1 VSISQ
6 LEQSKTEQSADI
18 TIEVSVLHNGSRF
31 DHFLVQHVSGSS
43 RSLLNQAIRRGLIR
57 VNGAEKKSS
66 YKLKTGE
73 KITGSLYVPAAPTLK
88 PQNISFPVLYEDSD
102 LLIISKPPGLVVHPA
117 HGNPDGTLVN
127 GLLYYCQEIAGI
139 GDEVRPGIVHRLD
152 KDTSGIM
159 VVAKTV
165 QSHRILSDE
174 FKARTVDKEYL
185 ALVRGILKEKTGRI
199 VANIDRHPINRKKM
213 AVCEEGRGRY
223 AVSNWQVL
231 EEYAG
236 PWSLI
241 RVKIETGRT
250 HQIRVHMTSLG
261 HPVAGDKLYGRGRDA
276 MQFSRQMLHAHRLQL
291 PHPVTGEIV
300 SFTAPLWD
308 DFRQKRDK
316 LRLAEYTVVSSS

>member
-1 VSISQ
+1 MITPP
-6 LEQSKTEQSADI
+6 LEQANTKQSAVI
-18 TIEVSVLHNGSRF
+18 NIEVSSAHNGSRF
-31 DHFLVQHVSGSS
+31 DHFLVQHISGSS
-43 RSLLNQAIRRGLIR
+43 RNLLNQSIRRGLIR

-66 YKLKTGE
+66 YKLKAGEILTG
-73 KITGSLYVPAAPTLK
+73 TLYVPAAPTLK
-88 PQNISFPVLYEDSD
+88 PQKIPFPILYEDDD

-127 GLLYYCQEIAGI
+127 GLLYYCQEIAGV
-139 GDEVRPGIVHRLD
+139 GDDVRPGIVHRLD

-165 QSHRILSDE
+165 QSHVLLSEE

-185 ALVRGILKEKTGRI
+185 ALVRGIFKEKNGRI
-199 VANIDRHPINRKKM
+199 VANIGRHPINRKKM
-213 AVCEEGRGRY
+213 AVCEEGHGRY

-236 PWSLI
+236 LWSLV

-250 HQIRVHMTSLG
+250 HQIRVHMISLG

-276 MQFSRQMLHAHRLQL
+276 MQFPRQMLHAHRLQL
-291 PHPVTGEIV
+291 PHPVTKEII

-308 DFRQKRDK
+308 DFKEKVDE
-316 LRLAEYTVVSSS
+316 LRLAEYTVIS

>member
-1 VSISQ
+1 MSSSS
-6 LEQSKTEQSADI
+6 LEKSSTKQYAVI
-18 TIEVSVLHNGSRF
+18 NFEVSSANNGSRF
-31 DHFLVQHVSGSS
+31 DHFLVQHISGSS
-43 RSLLNQAIRRGLIR
+43 RTLLNQSIRRGLIR

-66 YKLKTGE
+66 YKLKIGE
-73 KITGSLYVPAAPTLK
+73 IITGTLYVPAAPTLK
-88 PQNISFPVLYEDSD
+88 PQKIPFPILYEDGD

-127 GLLYYCQEIAGI
+127 GLLYHCQEIAGV
-139 GDEVRPGIVHRLD
+139 GDDVRPGIVHRLD

-165 QSHRILSDE
+165 QSHRLLSEE
-174 FKARTVDKEYL
+174 FKARRVDKEYL
-185 ALVRGILKEKTGRI
+185 SLVRGIFKEKKGRI

-213 AVCEEGRGRY
+213 AVCDEGRGRY

-236 PWSLI
+236 LWSLV

-250 HQIRVHMTSLG
+250 HQIRVHMISLG

-276 MQFSRQMLHAHRLQL
+276 MQFPRQMLHAHRLQL
-291 PHPVTGEIV
+291 SHPVTKELI

-308 DFRQKRDK
+308 DFKQIRDG
-316 LRLAEYTVVSSS
+316 LRSTGYEMIS

>member
-1 VSISQ
+1 MITPP
-6 LEQSKTEQSADI
+6 LEQPNTEQSAII
-18 TIEVSVLHNGSRF
+18 TIEVYPVHSGSRF
-31 DHFLVQHVSGSS
+31 DHFLVQHVSGNS
-43 RSLLNQAIRRGLIR
+43 RSLLNQAIRKGLIR
-57 VNGAEKKSS
+57 VDGAEKKSS
-66 YKLKTGE
+66 YKLKAGE
-73 KITGSLYVPAAPTLK
+73 IITGTLFVPAAPTLQ
-88 PQNISFPVLYEDSD
+88 PQKIPFPVLYEDSD

-127 GLLYYCQEIAGI
+127 GLLYYCQEIAGV
-139 GDEVRPGIVHRLD
+139 GDDVRPGIVHRLD

-165 QSHRILSDE
+165 QSHRLLSEE

-185 ALVRGILKEKTGRI
+185 ALVRGIFKEKKGRI
-199 VANIDRHPINRKKM
+199 VANIGRHPINRKKM

-236 PWSLI
+236 LWSLV

-250 HQIRVHMTSLG
+250 HQIRVHMISLG
-261 HPVAGDKLYGRGRDA
+261 HPVAGDRLYGRGRDVA
-276 MQFSRQMLHAHRLQL
+276 QFPRQMLHAHRLRL
-291 PHPVTGEIV
+291 PHPVTKEII

-308 DFRQKRDK
+308 DFKQKVEE
-316 LRLAEYTVVSSS
+316 LRSAEYTVIS